1 MAQKGIKDKKTNKIL
16 EYMKKNSIA
25 AYVSIGIA
33 LFLLTIMIT
42 AQVTTISK
50 SEAILEGKRESEL
63 ADSLVRLQTEYDE
76 LKKDYEES
84 QEIVEEYQTNSSTND
99 TLIA

>member
-1 MAQKGIKDKKTNKIL
+1 MHKDSNDKKKNKVL
-16 EYMKKNSIA
+16 EYMQKNSIA

-33 LFLLTIMIT
+33 LFLLAIMIT

-76 LKKDYEES
+76 
-84 QEIVEEYQTNSSTND
+84 
-99 TLIA
+99 